1 MDFSNF
7 VLNPVTLMACVFGII
22 EFIKSLGVEGNK
34 LRWISMVVGVV
45 LAIVFQTTTLF
56 PTISIYVETIFFG
69 LAVGLAS
76 CGIFS
81 FINNRI
87 PSKNK
92 EE

>member
-7 VLNPVTLMACVFGII
+7 VLNPVTLLAVVFGIV
-22 EFIKSLGVEGNK
+22 EFIKSLGVTGNT
-34 LRWISMVVGVV
+34 LRWVSLGVGVI

-56 PTISIYVETIFFG
+56 PAISPYIETIFFG
-69 LAVGLAS
+69 IAVGLAAS
-76 CGIFS
+76 GIFS

-87 PSKNK
+87 PTKK